1 VGVLEGYRVL
11 DLSIAMS
18 GPFAAMRL
26 GDLGADVIKV
36 EPVTGEWQRHVSAGG
51 ARGHRVNVSFLS
63 LNRNKRSLAVNLKDA
78 GGRRLVHELV
88 QNADVVLQN
97 YRPGVAARLGMDYE
111 TVRDINPRIVYISIS
126 GYGETGP
133 YASWPGQDLI
143 LQGMSGAMFSA
154 GRRDG
159 PPQPSPMYVVDAVT
173 AYVAF
178 EAALAG
184 LLHRERTGEGQ
195 LVEVNMLDAIL
206 TLQMQEMSVF
216 TVGGLAQQRTSQPH
230 AHCYIRAPYGAFAT
244 AEGYLILAFPP
255 LAKLGELLAI
265 PELTH
270 MDDEVDGH
278 ARRDEIHRL
287 VARRLLDRPASEWV
301 ALFAEHDIWAG
312 PVYSYQDVMN
322 DPQVRHNGAL
332 VTYRHPTEGEVT
344 TPGFAI
350 RFARSPSAV
359 RRGAPLAGEHTREI
373 LAELGLNSRQVD
385 DLLAAGV
392 IAAEQQ

>member
-1 VGVLEGYRVL
+1 VL

-51 ARGHRVNVSFLS
+51 ARGRRVNVSFLS

-78 GGRRLVHELV
+78 EGRRLVHELAKD
-88 QNADVVLQN
+88 ADVFLQN
-97 YRPGVAARLGMDYE
+97 YRPGVAARLGVDYE

-154 GRRDG
+154 GQRAG
-159 PPQPSPMYVVDAVT
+159 PPSPSPMYVVDAVT
-173 AYVAF
+173 AYAAF

-216 TVGGLAQQRTSQPH
+216 TVGGLEQRRTSQPH

-244 AEGYLILAFPP
+244 AEGYLVLAFPP
-255 LAKLGELLAI
+255 LARLGELLAI
-265 PELTH
+265 PELTQ

-287 VARRLLDRPASEWV
+287 VARRLLDRPAREWL
-301 ALFAEHDIWAG
+301 ALFAEHGIWAG

-350 RFARSPSAV
+350 RFARSPSSV

-392 IAAEQQ
+392 VAAEQQ

>member
-78 GGRRLVHELV
+78 EGRRLVHEL
-88 QNADVVLQN
+88 AKSTDVFLQN

-154 GRRDG
+154 GRRTG

-173 AYVAF
+173 AYAAF

-195 LVEVNMLDAIL
+195 RIEVNMLDAIL

-244 AEGYLILAFPP
+244 ADGYLILAFPP
-255 LAKLGELLAI
+255 LARLGELLAI

-287 VARRLLDRPASEWV
+287 VARRLLDRPAREWL

-350 RFARSPSAV
+350 RFARSPSSV

-373 LAELGLNSRQVD
+373 LAELGLSSPQVD

-392 IAAEQQ
+392 VAAEQQ

>member
-36 EPVTGEWQRHVSAGG
+36 EPVAGEWQRHVSAGG
-51 ARGHRVNVSFLS
+51 ARGRRVNVSFVS

-78 GGRRLVHELV
+78 EGRRLVHELAKS
-88 QNADVVLQN
+88 ADVFLQN

-111 TVRDINPRIVYISIS
+111 AVRDINPRIVYISIS

-154 GRRDG
+154 GRRAG
-159 PPQPSPMYVVDAVT
+159 PPQPSPMFVVDAVT
-173 AYVAF
+173 AYAAF

-216 TVGGLAQQRTSQPH
+216 TVGGLEQRRTSQPH

-255 LAKLGELLAI
+255 LARLGELLAI
-265 PELTH
+265 PELTQ

-287 VARRLLDRPASEWV
+287 VARRLLDRPAREWL
-301 ALFAEHDIWAG
+301 ALFAEHGIWAG

-350 RFARSPSAV
+350 RFARSPSSV

-392 IAAEQQ
+392 VAAEQQ

>member
-1 VGVLEGYRVL
+1 VSVLDGYRVL

-36 EPVTGEWQRHVSAGG
+36 EPVSGEWQRHVSAGG
-51 ARGHRVNVSFLS
+51 AAGNRVNVSFLS
-63 LNRNKRSLAVNLKDA
+63 LNRNKRSLAVDLKSA
-78 GGRRLVHELV
+78 EGRRLVHELAAT
-88 QNADVVLQN
+88 ADVFLQN
-97 YRPGVAARLGMDYE
+97 YRPGVAARLGVDYE
-111 TVRDINPRIVYISIS
+111 TIRGINPRVVYVSIS

-133 YASWPGQDLI
+133 YVGRPGQDLI

-154 GRRDG
+154 GGQSD
-159 PPQPSPMYVVDAVT
+159 PPQPSPMFVVDAVT
-173 AYVAF
+173 AYTAF

-195 LVEVNMLDAIL
+195 LVEVNMLDAIV

-216 TVGGLAQQRTSQPH
+216 TVGGQPQQRSSQPH
-230 AHCYIRAPYGAFAT
+230 AHCFIRAPYSAFAT
-244 AEGYLILAFPP
+244 ADGHLVLAFPP
-255 LAKLGELLAI
+255 LAKLGEILAI
-265 PELTH
+265 PELGE
-270 MDDEVDGH
+270 MDDEADGH

-287 VARRLLDRPASEWV
+287 VAARLLDRPASEWL
-301 ALFAEHDIWAG
+301 AIFAEHDIWAG
-312 PVYSYQDVMN
+312 PVYSYPDVVD
-322 DPQVRHNGAL
+322 DPQVRHNGSL
-332 VTYRHPTEGEVT
+332 VSYRHHTEGEVT

-350 RFARSPSAV
+350 RFTKSPSRV

-373 LAELGLNSRQVD
+373 LAGLGLSDTQVD

-392 IAAEQQ
+392 VAQEQP

>member
-1 VGVLEGYRVL
+1 
-11 DLSIAMS
+11 
-18 GPFAAMRL
+18 
-26 GDLGADVIKV
+26 
-36 EPVTGEWQRHVSAGG
+36 VSAGG
-51 ARGHRVNVSFLS
+51 ARGNRVNVSFLS
-63 LNRNKRSLAVNLKDA
+63 LNRNKRSLAVNLKSA
-78 GGRRLVHELV
+78 EGRRLVHALATT
-88 QNADVVLQN
+88 ADVVLQN

-111 TVRDINPRIVYISIS
+111 TVRGINPRIVYISIS

-133 YASWPGQDLI
+133 YAGRAGQDLI

-154 GRRDG
+154 GRQAD

-173 AYVAF
+173 AYTAF

-216 TVGGLAQQRTSQPH
+216 TVGGLAQRRSAEPH
-230 AHCYIRAPYGAFAT
+230 AHCFIRAPYSAFAT
-244 AEGYLILAFPP
+244 ADGYLVLAFPP
-255 LAKLGELLAI
+255 LARLGEVLAI
-265 PELTH
+265 PELAG

-278 ARRDEIHRL
+278 ARRDEIHAL
-287 VARRLLDRPASEWV
+287 VAARLLEAPAREWL

-312 PVYSYQDVMN
+312 PVYAYPDVVN
-322 DPQVRHNGAL
+322 DPQVRHNGSL
-332 VTYRHPTEGEVT
+332 VSYRHPTEGEVT

-350 RFARSPSAV
+350 RFTRSPSSV
-359 RRGAPLAGEHTREI
+359 RQGAPLAGEHTREI
-373 LAELGLNSRQVD
+373 LAELGVSEQQVD

-392 IAAEQQ
+392 VGAEQP

>member
-1 VGVLEGYRVL
+1 VL

-78 GGRRLVHELV
+78 EGRRLVHELAKT
-88 QNADVVLQN
+88 ADVFLQN
-97 YRPGVAARLGMDYE
+97 YRPGVAARLGVDYE

-154 GRRDG
+154 GRQAD

-173 AYVAF
+173 AYAAF

-195 LVEVNMLDAIL
+195 LAEVNMLDAIV

-230 AHCYIRAPYGAFAT
+230 AHCFIRAPYSAFAT

-255 LAKLGELLAI
+255 LARLGEVLAI
-265 PELTH
+265 PELTQ

-287 VARRLLDRPASEWV
+287 VARRLLDRPAREWL
-301 ALFAEHDIWAG
+301 ALFAEYDIWAG
-312 PVYSYQDVMN
+312 PVYSYQDVVN

-350 RFARSPSAV
+350 RFTGSPSSV
-359 RRGAPLAGEHTREI
+359 RRGAPLTGEHTREI
-373 LAELGLNSRQVD
+373 LAELGLSGRQID
-385 DLLAAGV
+385 DLLAGGV

>member
-36 EPVTGEWQRHVSAGG
+36 EPVTGEWQRHVAAGG
-51 ARGHRVNVSFLS
+51 AKGHRVNVSFLS

-78 GGRRLVHELV
+78 EGRRLVHELAK
-88 QNADVVLQN
+88 NADVFLQN

-111 TVRDINPRIVYISIS
+111 TLHDINPRIVYISIS

-154 GRRDG
+154 GRRAD

-230 AHCYIRAPYGAFAT
+230 AHCFIRAPYAAFAT
-244 AEGYLILAFPP
+244 AEGHLILAFPP
-255 LAKLGELLAI
+255 LARLGELLAI
-265 PELTH
+265 PELTQ

-287 VARRLLDRPASEWV
+287 VARRLLDRPASEWL

-350 RFARSPSAV
+350 RFARSPSSV

-373 LAELGLNSRQVD
+373 LAELGLNGRQVD

-392 IAAEQQ
+392 VAAEEQ

>member
-1 VGVLEGYRVL
+1 MGVLEGYRVL

-51 ARGHRVNVSFLS
+51 AKGHRVNVSFLS

-78 GGRRLVHELV
+78 EGRRLVHELAKD
-88 QNADVVLQN
+88 ADVFLQN

-154 GRRDG
+154 GRRAG

-230 AHCYIRAPYGAFAT
+230 AHCYIRAPYAAFAT

-255 LAKLGELLAI
+255 LARLGELLAI
-265 PELTH
+265 PELTQ
-270 MDDEVDGH
+270 MDDEVDGQ

-287 VARRLLDRPASEWV
+287 VARRLLERPASEWL

-350 RFARSPSAV
+350 RFARSPSSV
-359 RRGAPLAGEHTREI
+359 RLGAPLAGEHTREI
-373 LAELGLNSRQVD
+373 LAELGLNSGQVD

-392 IAAEQQ
+392 VAAEQQ

>member
-1 VGVLEGYRVL
+1 MGVLEGYRVL

-36 EPVTGEWQRHVSAGG
+36 EPVTGEWQRHVAAGG

-78 GGRRLVHELV
+78 EGRGLVHELAK
-88 QNADVVLQN
+88 NADVFLQN
-97 YRPGVAARLGMDYE
+97 YRPGVAARLGVDYE

-154 GRRDG
+154 GRRAD

-178 EAALAG
+178 EAALDG

-230 AHCYIRAPYGAFAT
+230 AHCFIRAPYGAFAT

-255 LAKLGELLAI
+255 LARLGELLAI
-265 PELTH
+265 PELTQ
-270 MDDEVDGH
+270 MDDEMDGH

-287 VARRLLDRPASEWV
+287 VARRLLDRPASEWL

-350 RFARSPSAV
+350 RFAKSPSSV
-359 RRGAPLAGEHTREI
+359 RRGAPLAGEQTREI

-392 IAAEQQ
+392 VAAEQQ

>member
-1 VGVLEGYRVL
+1 MGVLEGYRVL

-78 GGRRLVHELV
+78 EGRRLVHELA
-88 QNADVVLQN
+88 QDADVFLQN

-111 TVRDINPRIVYISIS
+111 TVRAVNPRIVYISIS

-154 GRRDG
+154 GQRAG
-159 PPQPSPMYVVDAVT
+159 PPSPSPMYVVDAVT
-173 AYVAF
+173 AYAAF

-265 PELTH
+265 PELTQ

-287 VARRLLDRPASEWV
+287 VAGRLLDRPASEWL

-350 RFARSPSAV
+350 RFARSPSSV

-392 IAAEQQ
+392 VAAEQQ

>member
-1 VGVLEGYRVL
+1 VGVLDGYRVL

-36 EPVTGEWQRHVSAGG
+36 EPVSGEWQRHVSAGG
-51 ARGHRVNVSFLS
+51 ARGNRVNVSFLS
-63 LNRNKRSLAVNLKDA
+63 LNRNKRSLAVNLKSA
-78 GGRRLVHELV
+78 EGRRLVHALAGT
-88 QNADVVLQN
+88 ADVVLQN

-111 TVRDINPRIVYISIS
+111 TIRGISPRVVYVSIS

-133 YASWPGQDLI
+133 YAGRAGQDLI

-154 GRRDG
+154 GRQTD

-173 AYVAF
+173 AYTAF
-178 EAALAG
+178 EGALAA

-216 TVGGLAQQRTSQPH
+216 TVGGLEQRRSAQPH
-230 AHCYIRAPYGAFAT
+230 AHCFIRAPYSVFAT
-244 AEGYLILAFPP
+244 ADGYLVLAFPP
-255 LAKLGELLAI
+255 LATLGDVLAI
-265 PELTH
+265 PQLAE
-270 MDDEVDGH
+270 MDDEADGH
-278 ARRDEIHRL
+278 ARRDEIHAL
-287 VARRLLDRPASEWV
+287 VAARLLEAPASEWL

-312 PVYSYQDVMN
+312 PVYAYPDVVT
-322 DPQVRHNGAL
+322 DPQVRHNGSL
-332 VTYRHPTEGEVT
+332 VSYRHPTEGDVT

-350 RFARSPSAV
+350 RFTGSPSSV

-373 LAELGLNSRQVD
+373 LAELGVSDQQVD

-392 IAAEQQ
+392 VAAEQP